1 MRLDVEGVCWSPDG
15 IKKVLDDVE
24 LHASPGEFVGIIG
37 PNGSGKS
44 SLLRCIYRAL
54 RPDAGTVLLN
64 GKNVL
69 SMKPREAAAKIALV
83 LQETATEFELTV
95 LEIVL
100 MGRDPH
106 RSSMERFTSEDM
118 LIAKTALEKVGMMEL
133 RSRPFLTLS
142 GGEKQRCLV
151 ARALAQ
157 KTRFLILDE
166 PTNHLDIRYAL
177 EILDLVRQLKITTI
191 AVLHDLNLAASYCD
205 RLFVM
210 HRGQIHA
217 SGAPREVLTPRLLLD
232 VFQVGA
238 IVSDHPVTKKLS
250 ITFFPIHRVS
260 SNPRFR
266 KASRLRHREK
276 ALEGSETQ

>member
-1 MRLDVEGVCWSPDG
+1 MRLDVKGVCWSPDG

-69 SMKPREAAAKIALV
+69 SMKPREAAAKIAVV
-83 LQETATEFELTV
+83 LQETATEFEFSV

-100 MGRDPH
+100 MGRQPH
-106 RSSMERFTSEDM
+106 RSAMERFTPEDM

-177 EILDLVRQLKITTI
+177 EILDLVKQLKITTI

-210 HRGQIHA
+210 HRGQIRA

-232 VFQVGA
+232 VFEVGG
-238 IVSDHPVTKKLS
+238 IVGEHPVTGKPS
-250 ITFFPIHRVS
+250 ITFFPINRVS
-260 SNPRFR
+260 PRQRF
-266 KASRLRHREK
+266 HRRGHFHHERND
-276 ALEGSETQ
+276 LESSEA

>member
-1 MRLDVEGVCWSPDG
+1 MRLDVQGVCWSPDG

-24 LHASPGEFVGIIG
+24 IHASPGEFIGIIG

-54 RPDAGTVLLN
+54 RPDAGIVLLN

-69 SMKPREAAAKIALV
+69 SMKPREAAAKIAVV
-83 LQETATEFELTV
+83 LQETATEFEFTV

-100 MGRDPH
+100 MGRHPH
-106 RSSMERFTSEDM
+106 RSSTERFTPEDM
-118 LIAKTALEKVGMMEL
+118 LIAKTALEKVGMMDL

-157 KTRFLILDE
+157 KTKFLILDE

-177 EILDLVRQLKITTI
+177 EILDLVRQLKVTTI

-210 HRGQIHA
+210 HRGQIRE
-217 SGAPREVLTPRLLLD
+217 SGPPRDVLTPRLLLD
-232 VFQVGA
+232 VFEVGGM
-238 IVSDHPVTKKLS
+238 VVEHPITGKPS
-250 ITFFPIHRVS
+250 ITFFPINRVS
-260 SNPRFR
+260 SRQ
-266 KASRLRHREK
+266 RHRKGGRLHHEDES
-276 ALEGSETQ
+276 LESSDA